1 MVRTMREILDELK
14 IADDKRKAEIIAEE
28 REQIDVFM
36 EAIAHFS
43 EVLMKIAESIT
54 KGLQAVIKSAF
65 TDEQWE
71 EIMREE
77 RITQG
82 AEEDEQWRRTM
93 LIQGMLM
100 EIQGEKERVRAL
112 QIEGE
117 MDWFRNREQPRGT
130 PLPEEFWELRKELA
144 LLMQGG
150 KIGKDVKEA
159 NDENSAGDTE

>member
-71 EIMREE
+71 EDNARGKDNT
-77 RITQG
+77 RSRG
-82 AEEDEQWRRTM
+82 GRTM
-93 LIQGMLM
+93 
-100 EIQGEKERVRAL
+100 
-112 QIEGE
+112 
-117 MDWFRNREQPRGT
+117 
-130 PLPEEFWELRKELA
+130 
-144 LLMQGG
+144 
-150 KIGKDVKEA
+150 EA
-159 NDENSAGDTE
+159 NDVDTGYVDGDTG